1 MDPNEFN
8 ALMANE
14 QAVMGQPQEPNGA
27 AVAQMGAP
35 SPAAPAPGEPTADP
49 TATAVPGEGGGTD
62 TEGRPAGVMANI
74 KKTVEGRKNDPALDV
89 VPAFEAG
96 AGKGLFEMKDFLFG
110 ETPSE
115 QRSLMRQSMDQ
126 QAAEHSDSLL
136 GGLSAAMG
144 SFTVGM
150 IGAGK
155 VEAVAKALPWF
166 GSGAAAFV
174 ENLPKTA
181 SSLKAAFAGAT
192 AFDPHAE
199 RLSNMVQETPLANPL
214 NAWLAAKPGDSAALG
229 RVKNAL
235 ESIGMDA
242 ALAGVF
248 IGSTT
253 IFKYLRAGDAAGARE
268 AATSLEKEIA
278 RNAQPPAS
286 EAPQAPEG
294 NAGGNVPSVDAGAD
308 AAPHPEGSAGA
319 QDAVQPVREAPD
331 AAPGDQAA
339 AGGLGDVRPNSNAQ
353 PGGHPAAL
361 DGMPDRTV
369 GQPEVGPG
377 ADAGGNGG
385 AVGDGAASLTPNA
398 RAAAETAGTTLPNP
412 QPRIRLS
419 QENTEALVKSMSDD
433 SFAVS
438 QFGGWYQALEG
449 GHVFGRGEKVPWQKI
464 GDDIELQNF
473 MARVTDTVESRVD
486 KIKGGAVLSDA
497 KVAKLSAQ
505 MANLFNV
512 DPASVIGMVQTAGKD
527 AAHMTSMMEAGYLVT
542 NRLFQDTHALA
553 ARISMGDY
561 VEFGGRDAAMAEL
574 KRRASI
580 ASSVY
585 ASTRSMTASAG
596 RALRR
601 MRFATDPALVEAMHT
616 MDSEQLLKLINDAE
630 GDPRNLAKA
639 LNPTLLKRITDYGQF
654 LLVNNLVS
662 GPKTQLI
669 NLTTNAYM
677 LGVRPLERIIGAA
690 YMGARGQA
698 GANRVYKEAI
708 RQYVYMGTNFMESW
722 RSAFSAFVRNDSVLT
737 PHHSEVHTSEGLA
750 PVDIGQGLLGFKPMT
765 SPQALAANAA
775 HLVTLGVG
783 LPTRS
788 LGFVDELMKQITY
801 RSKVSAAAYV
811 DGLDE
816 AFRQGLKGEAAK
828 AYVKG
833 FVDDKIGSAFD
844 AAGRALD
851 PKALREAQIATFQQ
865 ELLPNSLGKD
875 LQLFASKHPGLRL
888 MIPFIKTPTNVMRY
902 GWKMTPLLNLAQK
915 EYREALGGLH
925 GAEAK
930 ASAVGQMTMGML
942 FMGVASFAVSQGN
955 FTGGGPSDPKTRKAL
970 MQTGWQPYSLVVQND
985 DGTKTY
991 VPYGRLDP
999 VAIPMGIIADLMDA
1013 YHNLGENENETIPQ
1027 AIGALTMAMA
1037 KQFSDKTYVQGI
1049 NQMMQVMTDPDRNV
1063 SRVAG
1068 QMAANFVPYSA
1079 AMRQLNPDPLLHDAR
1094 GMTDK
1099 VMATIPGLSSK
1110 VPLQYDPLG
1119 EPVMRPGLW
1128 STDDGQVLSQELQ
1141 RLAIENGSTIE
1152 APGANPQGVDLRSI
1166 VMENGMNAYEQ
1177 YQRWAGNPGQGM
1189 SLSTVLAR
1197 RIRTEAYQLAPDGD
1211 ITTKG
1216 TKLWLLGG
1224 IVSAYRQRAMKM
1236 LKRDKNVRDAFRAAD
1251 LKAMTQF
1258 RANIAAHKSGSLD
1271 ALGAA
1276 FGADISTGQ

>member
-1 MDPNEFN
+1 
-8 ALMANE
+8 MATDE
-14 QAVMGQPQEPNGA
+14 Q
-27 AVAQMGAP
+27 
-35 SPAAPAPGEPTADP
+35 
-49 TATAVPGEGGGTD
+49 
-62 TEGRPAGVMANI
+62 GRPAGVMANI
-74 KKTVEGRKNDPALDV
+74 KKMMDGRQNDPALDV

-110 ETPSE
+110 ETPPE

-166 GSGAAAFV
+166 GSGVASFV
-174 ENLPKTA
+174 ENLPKTT
-181 SSLKAAFAGAT
+181 STLKAAFAGAT

-214 NAWLAAKPGDSAALG
+214 NAWLSAKPGDSAALG

-278 RNAQPPAS
+278 QNAQPPAA
-286 EAPQAPEG
+286 EAATAPEG
-294 NAGGNVPSVDAGAD
+294 NAATDLSGAD
-308 AAPHPEGSAGA
+308 TGANAGPHPEGSTGA
-319 QDAVQPVREAPD
+319 QDAVQPVRGAPD
-331 AAPGDQAA
+331 AAATDTPA
-339 AGGLGDVRPNSNAQ
+339 AGGVEANVRDSNAQ
-353 PGGHPAAL
+353 PSGHPAAL

-369 GQPEVGPG
+369 GQ
-377 ADAGGNGG
+377 ADAGSPGNGAG
-385 AVGDGAASLTPNA
+385 GLGGGGDIPAASLTPNA
-398 RAAAETAGTTLPNP
+398 RAAAEAAGTTLPNP

-486 KIKGGAVLSDA
+486 KIKGGAVLTDQ
-497 KVAKLSAQ
+497 KVASLSAQ

-512 DPASVIGMVQTAGKD
+512 DPASVIGMIQTAGKD

-561 VEFGGRDAAMAEL
+561 VEFGGREAAMTEL

-601 MRFATDPALVEAMHT
+601 MQFATDPALVEAMST
-616 MDSEQLLKLINDAE
+616 MDSEQLLKLIKDAE

-698 GANRVYKEAI
+698 GANRVYKEAV
-708 RQYVYMGTNFMESW
+708 RQYVYMGANFMESW
-722 RSAFSAFVRNDSVLT
+722 RAAFSAFVRNDSVLT
-737 PHHSEVHTSEGLA
+737 PHHSEVHTSAGLA
-750 PVDIGQGLLGFKPMT
+750 PVDIGKGLLGFKPMT

-801 RSKVSAAAYV
+801 RSKVAAGAYV

-816 AFRQGLKGEAAK
+816 AFRQGLKGEAAQ

-930 ASAVGQMTMGML
+930 ANAVGQMTMGML
-942 FMGVASFAVSQGN
+942 FMGTAAFAVSQGN
-955 FTGGGPSDPKTRKAL
+955 FTGGGPSDPKAKKAL
-970 MQTGWQPYSLVVQND
+970 MATGWQPYSLVIQND

-1027 AIGALTMAMA
+1027 AVFALTTAMA

-1049 NQMMQVMTDPDRNV
+1049 NQMMQAMTDPDRNV
-1063 SRVAG
+1063 PRVAG

-1094 GMTDK
+1094 GMADK
-1099 VMATIPGLSSK
+1099 VMATVPGLSSK
-1110 VPLQYDPLG
+1110 VPLQYDPFG
-1119 EPVMRPGLW
+1119 EPVQRPGLW
-1128 STDDGQVLSQELQ
+1128 STDDGQLLSQEVQ

-1152 APGANPQGVDLRSI
+1152 NPGANPQGVDLRSI
-1166 VMENGMNAYEQ
+1166 TMENGMNAYEQ

-1251 LKAMTQF
+1251 LKAMTEF
-1258 RANIAAHKSGSLD
+1258 RANIARRNQGGSLD
-1271 ALGAA
+1271 ALGEA
-1276 FGADISTGQ
+1276 FGADINTGQ